1 MPNNKDAAAV
11 ALLKMGG
18 WKSEMVQGVNPLNLV
33 GAPIGALAAAAT
45 PTRSMREVAEADR
58 ETWKNVLMPGR
69 GAYNAMKRVG
79 TGLRGEEMQEAREER
94 DYERGEDG
102 PGGAVTGEIVGPGVA
117 AMLDGG
123 LTSALG
129 GLGALTSDTKSLREV
144 ADSEGASSLIPG
156 VGAYRYAKRMGSM
169 IRGPEIEAER
179 EALREE
185 NRAAKREKKKEEKE
199 AAALVLYK
207 VATALQ
213 RRKLQKRANMV
224 GDALRGFAQG
234 TSKAVR
240 GIGEQAQAGLNQLEP
255 GSWSALK
262 DLGGQAG
269 SALKDYGGQIAD
281 AGQNAYD
288 SAKDYGQTALKNLQT
303 SSALNKAEEALRN
316 PLADPS
322 TTEKIMAYLRENP
335 EQAGAMLGAGAG
347 GLAGATYGGL
357 TGGDEDGKGRLTNMA
372 GMGLAG
378 AAAGGSAGYG
388 LGSLRG

>member
-18 WKSEMVQGVNPLNLV
+18 WKSELAQGVNPLNVVAGPV
-33 GAPIGALAAAAT
+33 GGLIAAAT

-69 GAYNAMKRVG
+69 GAYNHWKRIG
-79 TGLRGEEMQEAREER
+79 TGLRGEEMQKAREER
-94 DYERGEDG
+94 DYERGEKG
-102 PGGAVTGEIVGPGVA
+102 PSG
-117 AMLDGG
+117 AMLGEEIAPQVVGMVDGG
-123 LTSALG
+123 LTGALG
-129 GLGALTSDTKSLREV
+129 GLSALATDTKSLREV
-144 ADSEGASSLIPG
+144 ADAEGLSSFIPG
-156 VGAYRYAKRMGSM
+156 VGMHRHFKRMGSM
-169 IRGPEIEAER
+169 IRGPEMQAER
-179 EALREE
+179 EAMREE
-185 NRAAKREKKKEEKE
+185 NRAAMREKREKKKEEKE

-224 GDALRGFAQG
+224 GDAIQGLAGKTRDFATQLG
-234 TSKAVR
+234 EAGRNGYTS
-240 GIGEQAQAGLNQLEP
+240 GMQALGDMQPNQLDQIRDY
-255 GSWSALK
+255 GSQ
-262 DLGGQAG
+262 LGSSLG
-269 SALKDYGGQIAD
+269 DYGGKLVE
-281 AGQNAYD
+281 GG
-288 SAKDYGQTALKNLQT
+288 KG
-303 SSALNKAEEALRN
+303 ALNAGANYVKSLQ
-316 PLADPS
+316 PTPDPS

-357 TGGDEDGKGRLTNMA
+357 TSDDEDGKGRLANMA